1 MNKDLRTF
9 LAEARQMGPDYFA
22 SVSRR
27 VDPIY
32 EPCVIQQKFAARDE
46 WPVIRF
52 DNVAGSD
59 MALVTNL
66 FGKYELLGLALG
78 VDPDRPKSEILDRFR
93 ERVAK
98 PVPTKQVSR
107 DEAPVK
113 QVVIGKDKVD
123 LGKFPVL
130 KHAEGN
136 SGKYIA
142 VGCLV
147 VKDPETGVLNAGVYR
162 HEIQGKAEI
171 ACMFNPA
178 HHAGYIYR
186 KYCEAGKPMQAV
198 LFIGHHPA
206 AVLGA
211 LSKQPFHTDEYQMMG
226 ALMGEPLE
234 VVDAETVD
242 IPVPAWAEIA
252 IEGYLDPAKET
263 KDGPF
268 SEYTGFYG
276 PAKDPVGLMQVT
288 AITMRKDAIY
298 HDLDPSHRE
307 HNLAGALTFETSLYT
322 SVSKLV
328 PSVTGVHMPASGNCT
343 FTAYIKIKKR
353 VPGEGK
359 SAGLAAIAG
368 DANVKIAVVVDD
380 EIDIYNDSDV
390 LWAISTHVQADRDVT
405 IIPFAMGAHLDP
417 SAYGEVRTEKGP
429 MQTKMIIDATRP
441 ATLPFADR
449 IVPPKEA
456 WDRIRLE
463 DYVDGFNGPGG

>member
-22 SVSRR
+22 SVTRR
-27 VDPIY
+27 VDPVY
-32 EPCVIQQKFAARDE
+32 EPCVIQQKLAARDR
-46 WPVIRF
+46 WPVLRF
-52 DNVAGSD
+52 EDVAGSD
-59 MALVTNL
+59 MPLVTNL
-66 FGKYELLGLALG
+66 FGRYELLGLALG

-93 ERVAK
+93 ERAARPLPTREVA
-98 PVPTKQVSR
+98 R
-107 DEAPVK
+107 ADAPVR
-113 QVVIGKDKVD
+113 QTALTGDEIDLARLPVV
-123 LGKFPVL
+123 

-142 VGCLV
+142 IGCLV
-147 VKDPETGVLNAGVYR
+147 VRDPETGVLNAGVYR
-162 HEIQGKAEI
+162 HEVQGKAEL

-186 KYCEAGKPMQAV
+186 KHREAGTPMPAV

-206 AVLGA
+206 AILGA
-211 LSKQPFHTDEYQMMG
+211 LSKQPFHSDEYETMG
-226 ALMGEPLE
+226 GLMGEPLE
-234 VVDAETVD
+234 VTPGETVD

-252 IEGYLDPAKET
+252 IEGVLDPARET
-263 KDGPF
+263 GDGPF

-288 AITMRKDAIY
+288 AITMRRDAVY

-307 HNLAGALTFETSLYT
+307 HNLAGALTFESALYA

-328 PSVTGVHMPASGNCT
+328 PSVTGVHMPPSGNCT
-343 FTAYIKIKKR
+343 FTAYVKIRKR

-359 SAGLAAIAG
+359 SAGLAALAG
-368 DANVKIAVVVDD
+368 DPNVKIAVVVDD
-380 EIDIYNDSDV
+380 EIDIYDDSAV

-405 IIPFAMGAHLDP
+405 AIPFAMGAHLDP
-417 SAYGEVRTEKGP
+417 SAYGEVRTDKGP
-429 MQTKMIIDATRP
+429 MQTKMIVDATRP

-449 IVPPKEA
+449 IAPPREA
-456 WDRIRLE
+456 WERIRLE
-463 DYVDGFNGPGG
+463 DYLDEAG

>member
-22 SVSRR
+22 SVSRQ

-59 MALVTNL
+59 MPLVTNL

-78 VDPDRPKSEILDRFR
+78 VDPDRPKSDILDRFR

-98 PVPTKQVSR
+98 PLPTKQVSR

-113 QVVIGKDKVD
+113 QVVIGKDEVD
-123 LGKFPVL
+123 LSAFPVL

-142 VGCLV
+142 IGCLV

-162 HEIQGKAEI
+162 HEIQGKKEL

-186 KYCEAGKPMQAV
+186 KYRELGKPMQAV

-206 AVLGA
+206 GVLGV
-211 LSKQPFHTDEYQMMG
+211 LSKQPFNTDEYEMMG

-234 VVDAETVD
+234 VVDGETVD

-252 IEGYLDPAKET
+252 IEGFLDPNKET

-288 AITMRKDAIY
+288 GITMRKDAIF

-307 HNLAGALTFETSLYT
+307 HNLAGALTFETALYT

-328 PSVTGVHMPASGNCT
+328 PSVTGVHLPPSGNCT
-343 FTAYIKIKKR
+343 FTAYVKIKKR

-359 SAGLAAIAG
+359 SAGLAALAG
-368 DANVKIAVVVDD
+368 DPNVKIAIVVDD

-405 IIPFAMGAHLDP
+405 TIPFAMGAHLDP
-417 SAYGEVRTEKGP
+417 SAYGEVRTDKGP

-441 ATLPFADR
+441 ATLGFPDR
-449 IVPPKEA
+449 IVPPKET

-463 DYVDGFNGPGG
+463 DYIDGLN

>member
-22 SVSRR
+22 SVGRR

-52 DNVAGSD
+52 DDVAGSD

-66 FGKYELLGLALG
+66 FGRYELLGLALG

-98 PVPTKQVSR
+98 PVPVR
-107 DEAPVK
+107 RVARADAPVK
-113 QVVIGKDKVD
+113 EVVLGADAVD
-123 LGKFPVL
+123 LGAFPVL

-142 VGCLV
+142 IGCLV

-162 HEIQGKAEI
+162 HEIKGRAEL

-186 KYCEAGKPMQAV
+186 KYREAGRKMQAV

-206 AVLGA
+206 GVLGV
-211 LSKQPFHTDEYQMMG
+211 LSKQTIHSDEYETMG

-234 VVDAETVD
+234 VVDGETVD

-252 IEGYLDPAKET
+252 IEGYLDPARET
-263 KDGPF
+263 RDGPF

-288 AITMRKDAIY
+288 GITMRKDAIF

-307 HNLAGALTFETSLYT
+307 HNLAGALTFESALYA

-328 PSVTGVHMPASGNCT
+328 PSVTGVHMPPSGNCT
-343 FTAYIKIKKR
+343 FTAYVKIAKR

-359 SAGLAAIAG
+359 SAGLAALAG
-368 DANVKIAVVVDD
+368 DANVKIVVVVDD

-390 LWAISTHVQADRDVT
+390 LWAISTHVQADRDVS
-405 IIPFAMGAHLDP
+405 IIPYAMGAHLDP

-441 ATLPFADR
+441 ATLGFAER
-449 IVPPKEA
+449 IVPPRQA

-463 DYVDGFNGPGG
+463 DYVDRPG

>member
-1 MNKDLRTF
+1 M
-9 LAEARQMGPDYFA
+9 
-22 SVSRR
+22 
-27 VDPIY
+27 
-32 EPCVIQQKFAARDE
+32 VIDRD
-46 WPVIRF
+46 
-52 DNVAGSD
+52 D
-59 MALVTNL
+59 
-66 FGKYELLGLALG
+66 
-78 VDPDRPKSEILDRFR
+78 
-93 ERVAK
+93 
-98 PVPTKQVSR
+98 
-107 DEAPVK
+107 
-113 QVVIGKDKVD
+113 VD
-123 LGKFPVL
+123 LGALPVV
-130 KHAEGN
+130 KHAVKN

-142 VGCLV
+142 IGCLV

-162 HEIQGKAEI
+162 HEIKGRAEL

-186 KYCEAGKPMQAV
+186 KYREMNKPMDAI

-206 AVLGA
+206 AILGT
-211 LSKQPFHTDEYQMMG
+211 LSKQPFNTDEYEMMG

-234 VVDAETVD
+234 VVPGETVD

-252 IEGYLDPAKET
+252 IEGFLDPAKET
-263 KDGPF
+263 ADGPF

-288 AITMRKDAIY
+288 GITMRSDAIY

-307 HNLAGALTFETSLYT
+307 HNLAGALTFETALYN

-328 PSVTGVHMPASGNCT
+328 PSVTGVHLPPSGNCT

-359 SAGLAAIAG
+359 SAGMAALAG
-368 DANVKIAVVVDD
+368 DPNVKIAIVVDD

-405 IIPFAMGAHLDP
+405 AIPFAMGAHLDP

-463 DYVDGFNGPGG
+463 DYLDG